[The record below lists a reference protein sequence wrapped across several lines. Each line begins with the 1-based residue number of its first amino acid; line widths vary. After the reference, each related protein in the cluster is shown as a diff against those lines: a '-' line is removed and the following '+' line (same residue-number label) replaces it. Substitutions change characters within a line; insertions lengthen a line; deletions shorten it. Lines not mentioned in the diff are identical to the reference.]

1 MKDIEAPVGCR
12 ADQRCRLGAGDET
25 SALMPRH
32 SPAMKVA
39 HLAASLLE
47 EIKSAG

>member
-1 MKDIEAPVGCR
+1 MAER
-12 ADQRCRLGAGDET
+12 DQRCRFGGGDEIFEFT
-25 SALMPRH
+25 PRH

-47 EIKSAG
+47 EIKSAA